1 MDDKTYTE
9 QADFTAAEEPFGL
22 FQAWMDEAIA
32 SEPDDP
38 NAMAVATVDA
48 DGLPDVR
55 MILLKGADERGF
67 VFYTNRGSAKGREL
81 EAAPKA
87 ALLFY
92 WKSLHRQIRI
102 RGPIEPVSDAE
113 ADAYFASR
121 SRESRI
127 GAWASDQSRPLE
139 SRAALEAAV
148 ARLTAE
154 FAGKEVPRPPY
165 WHGYRVVPLAI
176 EFWASGPHRLHD
188 RIVFR
193 RASPGAPWVKTR
205 LYP

>member
-1 MDDKTYTE
+1 MDDNTRD
-9 QADFTAAEEPFGL
+9 QDQDFTAADEPFGL
-22 FQAWMDEAIA
+22 FDSWMAEAVA

-38 NAMAVATVDA
+38 NAMAVATV
-48 DGLPDVR
+48 GPGGQPNVR
-55 MILLKGADERGF
+55 TILLKGADPRGF
-67 VFYTNRGSAKGREL
+67 VFYTNCGSAKGLEL

-92 WKSLHRQIRI
+92 WKSLHRQIRV

-127 GAWASDQSRPLE
+127 GAWASDQSRPLP
-139 SRAALEAAV
+139 SREDLEAAV
-148 ARLTAE
+148 ARCTAE
-154 FAGKEVPRPPY
+154 FAGKDVPRPPY
-165 WHGYRVVPLAI
+165 WHGYRVMPLEI
-176 EFWASGPHRLHD
+176 EFWASRPHRLHD
-188 RIVFR
+188 RILFR
-193 RASPGAPWVKTR
+193 RPTEGAPWTKTR